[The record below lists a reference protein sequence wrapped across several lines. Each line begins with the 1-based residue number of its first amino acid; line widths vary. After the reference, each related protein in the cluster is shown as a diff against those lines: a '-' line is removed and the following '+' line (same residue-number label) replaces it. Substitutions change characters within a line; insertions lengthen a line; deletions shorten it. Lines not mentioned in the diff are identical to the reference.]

1 MAVETK
7 RDGSY
12 SLLFSTGAY
21 LEAVAPLISF
31 WKEAEGADFIDKK
44 DTDGLEVKVNDVE
57 TETEK
62 GGKSVKFIVRL
73 NVHGENTT
81 VTCYDTTVS
90 MRVQGGP
97 ILPFSRSALI
107 PYLEGEIKKKS
118 MQIRDINLH
127 FQQLSSTNR
136 SKRRNKTTGPAN
148 PSNTKNLANF
158 KASKMISEQQLDE
171 SDTSIISVDSE
182 EEVDDPLELEVE
194 TEI

>member
-1 MAVETK
+1 MPSKVNGDLLPPGWKVSQKVHNKVSKISSYYLNDMETLKKLKEYADRSIPMAVETK

-97 ILPFSRSALI
+97 MMEKFSRRALI

-118 MQIRDINLH
+118 M
-127 FQQLSSTNR
+127 
-136 SKRRNKTTGPAN
+136 
-148 PSNTKNLANF
+148 
-158 KASKMISEQQLDE
+158 
-171 SDTSIISVDSE
+171 
-182 EEVDDPLELEVE
+182 
-194 TEI
+194 EI